1 MAARSPSV
9 TLTAHRVRGRDGPPP
24 GEDAPV
30 AAPPSRR
37 AVRER
42 RRRAKRLVV
51 LVAAVLVAVLY
62 AGPVRS
68 YLDARAAETQARSDV
83 TRLRAEQARLQ
94 TTLRSLH
101 SNAAVIA
108 LARESG
114 WIFPGET
121 PYVIPHN

>member
-1 MAARSPSV
+1 MA
-9 TLTAHRVRGRDGPPP
+9 VRPAKGALVP
-24 GEDAPV
+24 
-30 AAPPSRR
+30 APPSRR
-37 AVRER
+37 AARER
-42 RRRAKRLVV
+42 RRRAKRLAV

-62 AGPVRS
+62 IGPVRS

-83 TRLRAEQARLQ
+83 ARLRAQQARLQ
-94 TTLRSLH
+94 ATLHSLH

-121 PYVIPHN
+121 PYVIPHG

>member
-1 MAARSPSV
+1 MGSRPAKGARVP
-9 TLTAHRVRGRDGPPP
+9 
-24 GEDAPV
+24 
-30 AAPPSRR
+30 APPSRR

-62 AGPVRS
+62 VGPVRS
-68 YLDARAAETQARSDV
+68 YLDAKASETQARTDV
-83 TRLRAEQARLQ
+83 TRLRAEQARLEA
-94 TTLRSLH
+94 TLSSLH
-101 SNAAVIA
+101 SKAAVIA

-121 PYVIPHN
+121 PYVIPHD

>member
-1 MAARSPSV
+1 MG
-9 TLTAHRVRGRDGPPP
+9 GRPANGRAVP
-24 GEDAPV
+24 
-30 AAPPSRR
+30 APPSRR

-51 LVAAVLVAVLY
+51 LVAALLVAVLY
-62 AGPVRS
+62 VGPVRS
-68 YLDARAAETQARSDV
+68 YLDAKAAETQARSDV
-83 TRLRAEQARLQ
+83 ARLRADQARLQ
-94 TTLRSLH
+94 ATLRSLH
-101 SNAAVIA
+101 SKAAVIA